1 MATML
6 DEDVS
11 DDEEFT
17 LPKKNRDESEMD
29 MTPMV
34 DVTFLLLIFFM
45 VTAAFSLQK
54 SLEVPTPKEDRPST
68 TTVQEKP
75 PEEDPDFVTVYVDEN
90 NTFHVQTVD
99 WEKEAPTRIELIT
112 QLRDARNGDS
122 SGNKPTKM
130 LVKANEESLHD
141 AVVTALDAGRRVGME
156 QVQLMTVEGE

>member
-1 MATML
+1 MF
-6 DEDVS
+6 DDVS
-11 DDEEFT
+11 NDDEFE
-17 LPKKNRDESEMD
+17 LPTKDRDESEMD

-68 TTVQEKP
+68 QTVQEKP

-90 NTFHVQTVD
+90 NTFNVQTVD
-99 WEKEAPTRIELIT
+99 WEKEAPTRQELNK
-112 QLRDARNGDS
+112 LLDDARKGDS
-122 SGNKPTKM
+122 GGNKPTKM
-130 LVKANEESLHD
+130 LVKANEECLHE